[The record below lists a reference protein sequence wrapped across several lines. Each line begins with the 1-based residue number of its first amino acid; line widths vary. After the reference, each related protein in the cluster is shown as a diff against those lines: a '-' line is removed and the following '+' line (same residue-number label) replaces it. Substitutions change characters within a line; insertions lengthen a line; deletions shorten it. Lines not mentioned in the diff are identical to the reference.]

1 MSRTILSVGVLAVL
15 LSSVGCRMCCH
26 PYDYSGPVYQSQ
38 QDGGCQSCVSQRAG
52 SILSGE
58 PETQVPA
65 ELAQRQ
71 PRERQVASAPMR
83 SNTRSQIQSQAQ
95 RPTQRQIQS
104 QARGQ
109 SQRQTQSQAQRPMQ
123 RQMQSQ
129 TQGQGRGQT
138 ASFTAVNGKVQAQ
151 VQGKVQVGE
160 VPGSEQILSV
170 TDRVVDS
177 STTTS
182 DSSQVASGSVDE
194 SPAVTSSQGWTARR
208 PVTEVLR

>member
-38 QDGGCQSCVSQRAG
+38 QDGGCQSCVTQRAG

-71 PRERQVASAPMR
+71 PRERQVASAPIR

-95 RPTQRQIQS
+95 RPI
-104 QARGQ
+104 
-109 SQRQTQSQAQRPMQ
+109 QSQAQRPAQ

-129 TQGQGRGQT
+129 AQGQGRGQT
-138 ASFTAVNGKVQAQ
+138 ASFTAVNGKVQARVQGQ
-151 VQGKVQVGE
+151 VQAGE